1 MQTRII
7 DPSTGQPFV
16 LDDLETMQTD
26 QDSRIGTYMRRHP
39 DHPSQGLTPP
49 RLVNLMREAE
59 KGNLSAMADLAADME
74 DKDPHL
80 MSELAKRR
88 RAILTIPWSVE
99 PPDNPTSEEKADA
112 DWVNEQLQNATW
124 FDDFLF
130 DATDGILKSFSA
142 TELEWTYDGGQ
153 QLIKAAHF
161 RDQGMFQTHPDN
173 RNELRLRDDSVNG
186 QALRPCGWVK
196 HVHRSRSGYIHRAG
210 LAVVLAWPF
219 LFKNYALRD
228 LAEFLE
234 IYGLPIRL
242 GKYPSGAS
250 DKEKGT
256 LLRAVM
262 GIGHNAGGIIPQGM
276 DIDFQNAAS
285 GQSDPFM
292 AMITWCEKSQSK
304 AILGATLTS
313 GADGKSSTNALGKI
327 HQDVMDDICMSDARQ
342 LAITITRDII
352 YPLYAL
358 NGRSYSNPRRHPKFI
373 FQLQQ
378 PEDLKL
384 YSDALPGLAEIMDI
398 EADWAYER
406 LQIPKPKA
414 GAVLLRARTQPVPA
428 DLASLRLAALKSE
441 QSIEQVVPT
450 YSELNQGQLADA
462 AQPQINRWLQSI
474 QELTTTAKSLP
485 ELQDMLLAE
494 FDDLDESQ
502 MVKVMEVGF
511 AAAKLAGMTEVQ
523 DGS

>member
-7 DPSTGQPFV
+7 DPRTNMPFIV
-16 LDDLETMQTD
+16 ADLETLQTD
-26 QDSRIGTYMRRHP
+26 QDARVGAWVRRHP
-39 DHPSQGLTPP
+39 DHPSQGLTPS
-49 RLVNLMREAE
+49 RLAALMRDAE
-59 KGNLSAMADLAADME
+59 QGNLTALSDLAADME

-80 MSELAKRR
+80 MSELLKRR

-99 PPDNPTSEEKADA
+99 PPPDATPEEKADTEWIKA
-112 DWVNEQLQNATW
+112 QLDSATW
-124 FDDFLF
+124 FDDLLF
-130 DATDGILKSFSA
+130 DSTDGILKCFSA
-142 TELEWTYDGGQ
+142 QELEWVYEGGHH
-153 QLIKAAHF
+153 IINAVHF

-173 RNELRLRDDSVNG
+173 RNELRLRDDSVDG
-186 QALRPCGWVK
+186 QSLRPFGWMN
-196 HVHRSRSGYIHRAG
+196 HVHRSKSGYLHRAG
-210 LAVVLAWPF
+210 LAFVLSWPF

-242 GKYPSGAS
+242 GKYPNGAS
-250 DKEKGT
+250 PKEKAT

-262 GIGHNAGGIIPQGM
+262 SIGHNAGGIIPQGM
-276 DIDFQNAAS
+276 EIDFKNAAN

-327 HQDVMDDICMSDARQ
+327 HQDVMDDICISDARQ
-342 LAITITRDII
+342 LAASITRDII

-358 NGRSYSNPRRHPKFI
+358 NGRSYSNPRRHPRFI

-384 YSDALPGLAEIMDI
+384 YSEALPALAEMMDI
-398 EADWAYER
+398 EAEWAYDR

-414 GAVLLRARTQPVPA
+414 GAILLRPRAQGAAAVPA
-428 DLASLRLAALKSE
+428 ALRIAALKADPTAE
-441 QSIEQVVPT
+441 PT
-450 YSELNQGQLADA
+450 YAELNTSALADS
-462 AQPQINRWLQSI
+462 AQPQINRWLQRI
-474 QELTTTAKSLP
+474 QELTITATSLP
-485 ELQDMLLAE
+485 QLQELLLAE
-494 FDDLDESQ
+494 FDDLDESDLI
-502 MVKVMEVGF
+502 KIMETGF
-511 AAAKLAGMTEVQ
+511 AAARLAGMTEVQ
-523 DGS
+523 DAT